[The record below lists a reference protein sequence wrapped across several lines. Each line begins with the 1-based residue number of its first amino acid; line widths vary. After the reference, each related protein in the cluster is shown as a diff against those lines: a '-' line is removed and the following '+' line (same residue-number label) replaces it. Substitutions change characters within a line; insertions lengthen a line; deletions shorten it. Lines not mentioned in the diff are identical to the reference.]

1 MPRETSVPIPYSSNP
16 LADGRLESWK
26 GIAVYLNREVRT
38 VQRWEREE
46 NLPVHRHLHRKQ
58 GTVYAYKSE
67 LDSWLAQRQP
77 ESEVKRRA
85 PARVMLAVL
94 PFENL
99 SADSTQDYFSD
110 GLTEEMIARL
120 GGLQPDALG
129 VIAWTSMR
137 TYKNKEKTVKEIG
150 CELGVDYVME
160 GSVRREANRARISA
174 QLIHVNDQTHLW
186 AETYERELSGILAV
200 HREVAREV
208 ARNIRL
214 NLSPQT
220 RAELSKADVVQ
231 PEAYEA
237 YLLGRQ
243 EYNRWSPQGFSK
255 AAEYFD
261 QAVAK
266 DPKYALSYAWLAF
279 SYDLLAF
286 FEYVSPREGYPKSR
300 AAASKALEIDSS
312 VVEAQLALAFADFAY
327 DWNWNAAQRGF
338 QQVLHSNPNSWMAH
352 CLHATFLTSM
362 GNQDQARTHIL
373 RALEL
378 DPFNPYVNTSFG
390 CMLDYWRFHDDA
402 LEQYQK
408 TLNRVAQF
416 PWPYHLMADIY
427 ARQGRYEDAVATER
441 KYVALSG
448 DEPNEIQSLEKARA
462 TSGGEGYWSWQLQRL
477 KDEARRSGNTPSV
490 RLAMVHAQLGERDA
504 AFQWLEQAYGDRA
517 TPLINLKVHPA
528 WDPLRDDS
536 RFKDLLRRLNFPE

>member
-1 MPRETSVPIPYSSNP
+1 MPRETSIPIPYFDDP
-16 LADGRLESWK
+16 LANGRLESWK
-26 GIAVYLNREVRT
+26 GIAVYLKREVRT

-46 NLPVHRHLHRKQ
+46 NLPVHRHLHRSQ
-58 GTVYAYKSE
+58 GTVYAYRSE
-67 LDSWLAQRQP
+67 LDSWLVGRQP
-77 ESEVKRRA
+77 QLETERRA
-85 PARVMLAVL
+85 PMRVTLAVL

-99 SADSTQDYFSD
+99 SGDSAQDYFSD

-120 GGLQPDALG
+120 GGLEPDALG
-129 VIAWTSMR
+129 VIAWTSVR
-137 TYKNKEKTVKEIG
+137 AYKNKGKTIKEIG
-150 CELGVDYVME
+150 CELGVGYVME
-160 GSVRREANRARISA
+160 GSVRREGNRARISA
-174 QLIHVNDQTHLW
+174 QLIRVNDQTHLW

-220 RAELSKADVVQ
+220 KADLSKADVVQ

-243 EYNRWSPQGFSK
+243 EYNRWSPQGFGK
-255 AAEYFD
+255 AAEYFE
-261 QAVAK
+261 QAVQK
-266 DPKYALSYAWLAF
+266 DPNYALSYAWLAF

-286 FEYVSPREGYPKSR
+286 FEYVAPHEGYPKSR
-300 AAASKALEIDSS
+300 AAASKALEIDPS

-327 DWNWNAAQRGF
+327 DWNWNAAERGF
-338 QQVLHSNPNSWMAH
+338 QQVLHSNPNAWMAH
-352 CLHATFLTSM
+352 CLYAGFLTSM
-362 GNQDQARTHIL
+362 GSQHQARSHIL

-378 DPFNPYVNTSFG
+378 DPFNPYINTSFG

-416 PWPYHLMADIY
+416 AWPYHLMADIY
-427 ARQGRYEDAVATER
+427 ARQRRFEDAVAAER
-441 KYVALSG
+441 KYLALSSN
-448 DEPNEIQSLEKARA
+448 EPNEIRSLEKAHA
-462 TSGGEGYWSWQLQRL
+462 TSGGEGYWSWQLRRL
-477 KDEARRSGNTPSV
+477 KDETFLSGNTPWV

-504 AFQWLEQAYGDRA
+504 AFQWLEEAYRDRA

-528 WDPLRDDS
+528 WDPLRDDP
-536 RFKDLLRRLNFPE
+536 RFKDLVHRLNFPD